1 MAANKAG
8 VKTALLGLLLASP
21 ACLISAENIHNTASA
36 TAHTTPLSQGKDWYI
51 NFKEPLIN
59 LDEFWQRQISR
70 IKAYELLMLIAL
82 EVSIT
87 QSLGI
92 WLSPTG

>member
-1 MAANKAG
+1 MHQ
-8 VKTALLGLLLASP
+8 LLLNRDIYDEVMLKRLPQARHFVW
-21 ACLISAENIHNTASA
+21 IVTA
-36 TAHTTPLSQGKDWYI
+36 DI
-51 NFKEPLIN
+51 KEPLIN

-70 IKAYELLMLIAL
+70 IKACELLMLIAL

>member
-1 MAANKAG
+1 MDMKLVSRTIDAHQRYQMTYWDSLIIATAELANCS
-8 VKTALLGLLLASP
+8 T
-21 ACLISAENIHNTASA
+21 LISEDFNTA
-36 TAHTTPLSQGKDWYI
+36 QKY
-51 NFKEPLIN
+51 FKESLIN

>member
-1 MAANKAG
+1 M
-8 VKTALLGLLLASP
+8 
-21 ACLISAENIHNTASA
+21 
-36 TAHTTPLSQGKDWYI
+36 
-51 NFKEPLIN
+51 EPLIN

-70 IKAYELLMLIAL
+70 IKACELLMLIAL

-92 WLSPTG
+92 WLSRVS